1 MTRAEHYQ
9 RSEFLLSLAFEAGT
23 PRERAELVAEAHVHA
38 LLATASY
45 EVQAEAWAIGHP
57 PANPP
62 HHTGMRAHDGYV
74 AHSHEIRPDH
84 EGVERG

>member
-1 MTRAEHYQ
+1 MTRAEHY
-9 RSEFLLSLAFEAGT
+9 RAAEKLLGGSRGSPL
-23 PRERAELVAEAHVHA
+23 RARDLAEAQVHA